1 MLKILYI
8 VGTGSKY
15 SDIELR
21 WSLRSV
27 EKFAQC
33 DVQPV
38 VVGSVPDWF
47 KGDALPCPDKFE
59 RKEKNLNHKIMTA
72 IRGGLVQG
80 EFQISADDHF
90 WLKPIDF
97 EEMPVYFRE
106 GLLPKLAAKSDN
118 NYAKAL
124 VGTGKTLAKI
134 GYPSWNT
141 ACHRN
146 AWANADMID
155 EVQRLIDFANRNQ
168 NLAGLY
174 GMVAWA
180 TWPNVLLSHDCD
192 NGAKIHVLEKVVDL
206 KYRAFS
212 DFNKF
217 IEDADV
223 FSINDSA
230 FGSNEFI
237 SFMQENFKNPSRWE
251 K

>member
-8 VGTGSKY
+8 IGTGSKY

-47 KGDALPCPDKFE
+47 KGDALPCSDKFE
-59 RKEKNLNHKIMTA
+59 RKEMNLNYKIMSA
-72 IRGGLVQG
+72 IRSGLVQG
-80 EFQISADDHF
+80 DFQISCDDFF
-90 WLKPIDF
+90 WLKPVDF
-97 EEMPVYFRE
+97 EKLPIYYRE
-106 GLLPKLAAKSDN
+106 GLLPKLAAKGDN
-118 NYAKAL
+118 NYEKAL
-124 VGTGKTLAKI
+124 VGTGITLGKI
-134 GYPSWNT
+134 GYPTWNT
-141 ACHRN
+141 ACHIN

-174 GMVAWA
+174 GMVAFA
-180 TWPNVLLSHDCD
+180 TWPNVLLGNRISASKH
-192 NGAKIHVLEKVVDL
+192 GMKQITDL
-206 KYRAFS
+206 KYRGEDGF
-212 DFNKF
+212 KTF
-217 IEDADV
+217 IEDAEV
-223 FSINDSA
+223 FSINDKA
-230 FGSNEFI
+230 FGSNGFI
-237 SFMQENFKNPSRWE
+237 SFMQENFKNQSRWE

>member
-47 KGDALPCPDKFE
+47 KGDALSCPDKFE

-97 EEMPVYFRE
+97 EKLPVYYRG
-106 GLLPKLAAKSDN
+106 GLLPKEAAKGDN

-124 VGTGKTLAKI
+124 VGTGITLGKFLH
-134 GYPSWNT
+134 PKWNT

-146 AWANADMID
+146 AWASADDID
-155 EVQRLIDFANRNQ
+155 KVKSLIDFANYRNDY
-168 NLAGLY
+168 AGLY

-180 TWPNVLLSHDCD
+180 TWPNVLLGNRISASKH
-192 NGAKIHVLEKVVDL
+192 GMKQITDL
-206 KYRAFS
+206 KYRGEDGF
-212 DFNKF
+212 KTF
-217 IEDADV
+217 IEDAEV
-223 FSINDSA
+223 FSINDKA
-230 FGSNEFI
+230 FGSNGFI

>member
-27 EKFAQC
+27 ERFAQC

-59 RKEKNLNHKIMTA
+59 RKEKNLNHKIMAA
-72 IRGGLVQG
+72 IGAKLVEG

-90 WLKPIDF
+90 WIKPTDF
-97 EEMPVYFRE
+97 RNLPIYFRE
-106 GLLPKLAAKSDN
+106 LALPNFLVENN
-118 NYAKAL
+118 NYNKAL
-124 VGTGKTLAKI
+124 YGTLRI
-134 GYPSWNT
+134 MLESGYSVINT
-141 ACHRN
+141 TCHCN
-146 AWANADMID
+146 AWADSRSALNAEAVFENAKD
-155 EVQRLIDFANRNQ
+155 EHGMAEE
-168 NLAGLY
+168 Y
-174 GMVAWA
+174 GVVAWA
-180 TWPNVLLSHDCD
+180 LWPNLHICTGEHLTRPIRWR
-192 NGAKIHVLEKVVDL
+192 KDL
-206 KYRAFS
+206 KYRGEAGFL
-212 DFNKF
+212 DF
-217 IEDADV
+217 IRDAEM

-230 FGSNEFI
+230 FGSMEFI
-237 SFMQENFKNPSRWE
+237 SFMKENFGNESRWE

>member
-97 EEMPVYFRE
+97 EKLPVYYRG
-106 GLLPKLAAKSDN
+106 GLLPTEAAKGDN

-124 VGTGKTLAKI
+124 VGTGITLGKFLH
-134 GYPSWNT
+134 PKWNT

-146 AWANADMID
+146 AWASADDID
-155 EVQRLIDFANRNQ
+155 KVKSLIDYPVEAVRREPRRA
-168 NLAGLY
+168 LRHGRL
-174 GMVAWA
+174 GDVAERPSREPDQRVEA
-180 TWPNVLLSHDCD
+180 RDEAD
-192 NGAKIHVLEKVVDL
+192 NGSEVPWRGRFQDVHRGRGGVL
-206 KYRAFS
+206 
-212 DFNKF
+212 N
-217 IEDADV
+217 
-223 FSINDSA
+223 
-230 FGSNEFI
+230 
-237 SFMQENFKNPSRWE
+237 Q
-251 K
+251 

>member
-47 KGDALPCPDKFE
+47 KGDALPCSDKFE
-59 RKEKNLNHKIMTA
+59 RKEMNLNYKIMYA
-72 IRGGLVQG
+72 INGGLVQG
-80 EFQISADDHF
+80 EFQISCDDFF
-90 WLKPIDF
+90 WLKPVDF
-97 EEMPVYFRE
+97 EKLPVYYRE
-106 GLLPKLAAKSDN
+106 GLLPKLVAKGGN
-118 NYAKAL
+118 NYEKAL
-124 VGTGKTLAKI
+124 VGTGITLGKL
-134 GYPSWNT
+134 GYPAWNT
-141 ACHRN
+141 ACHIN
-146 AWANADMID
+146 AWANADMIG
-155 EVQRLIDFANRNQ
+155 EVQRTIDFANRNQ
-168 NLAGLY
+168 NLAGIY
-174 GMVAWA
+174 GMVAFA

-192 NGAKIHVLEKVVDL
+192 AGAEIHTLEKIVDL
-206 KYRAFS
+206 KYRALS
-212 DFNKF
+212 NFNKF
-217 IEDADV
+217 IEGADE

-230 FGSNEFI
+230 FGSNDFI
-237 SFMQENFKNPSRWE
+237 SFMQENFKNQSRWE